1 MLWRVWRPKGVT
13 KPSLLGE
20 GSRHLQDKK
29 NLISGKWKGLPQAK
43 ETVGRR
49 ALGEKR
55 GLPPA
60 PSSRPTCEG
69 QCSSQRFLTASGGHY
84 AKQR

>member
-1 MLWRVWRPKGVT
+1 MLWGVWRPKGVT
-13 KPSLLGE
+13 KLSRRGE
-20 GSRHLQDKK
+20 GSQYLQDK
-29 NLISGKWKGLPQAK
+29 NNFISGKWKGLPQAK
-43 ETVGRR
+43 ETAGHR